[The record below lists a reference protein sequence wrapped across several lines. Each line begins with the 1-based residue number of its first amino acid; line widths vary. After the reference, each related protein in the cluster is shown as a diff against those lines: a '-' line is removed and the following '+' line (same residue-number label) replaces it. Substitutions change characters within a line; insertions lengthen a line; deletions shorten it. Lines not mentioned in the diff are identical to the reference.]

1 MKKEFDDM
9 DIKDD
14 TFDNKAM
21 SLDIVIMPSKE
32 NLKSVLPN
40 IIDALLPEDLPNAN
54 VDNPSMYVIVHREN
68 NRPIGLDVIHRGT
81 KRLEFVLQ
89 TNTKHMDPDFYDSI
103 ELKIAEMKSKNKP
116 DVDLDV
122 NMSEEEIKERLKHA
136 N

>member
-14 TFDNKAM
+14 TFNNKEM

-32 NLKSVLPN
+32 NLKSILPN

-54 VDNPSMYVIVHREN
+54 VDNPSMYVVVHREN

-89 TNTKHMDPDFYDSI
+89 TNTKPMDPDFYDSI
-103 ELKIAEMKSKNKP
+103 ELKIAEMKSKIKP

-122 NMSEEEIKERLKHA
+122 NMPEEELKERLKHA

>member
-21 SLDIVIMPSKE
+21 SLDVVIMPSKE

-81 KRLEFVLQ
+81 KRLEFILQ